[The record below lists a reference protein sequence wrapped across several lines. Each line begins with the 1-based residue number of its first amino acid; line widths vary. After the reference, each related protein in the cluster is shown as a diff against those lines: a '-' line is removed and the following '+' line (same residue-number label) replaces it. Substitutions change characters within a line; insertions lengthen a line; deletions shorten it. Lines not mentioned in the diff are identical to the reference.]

1 MATATKPPFHQF
13 TFTQDTGAFHALFDL
28 SAAQDGAYALHVK
41 RTPTPAPGETE
52 AAPAAASAEIA
63 PAAASAPEAVPAG
76 MQAVEFTRTM
86 PEETA
91 RTLKNDLAALGVFAG
106 IPIP

>member
-63 PAAASAPEAVPAG
+63 PAAASAPEAVLRVCRPLNSRARCRRKQPA
-76 MQAVEFTRTM
+76 R
-86 PEETA
+86 
-91 RTLKNDLAALGVFAG
+91 
-106 IPIP
+106 